1 MTSKQNW
8 LFVSSNDLITFS
20 EIFYWTTVNWLNI
33 NWLID
38 INCIRDGALWQW
50 LCPSMPHQNYQRTR
64 FFLRS
69 RPSCSPYPSI
79 CSTREVGPASALVDI
94 VPTISSRVLSFS
106 LSHPPS
112 AMAPGNLILFGAPPK
127 MPPSALI
134 SVHTVGCA
142 WRLLMCYVNTL
153 PKCRRGRDVPC
164 VPISWTSHPSRDA
177 GELTVPQHRARESTE
192 EN

>member
-1 MTSKQNW
+1 MLLSDSVTLCLYMNTTSE
-8 LFVSSNDLITFS
+8 LSTYAILPPLT
-20 EIFYWTTVNWLNI
+20 
-33 NWLID
+33 
-38 INCIRDGALWQW
+38 
-50 LCPSMPHQNYQRTR
+50 PSY
-64 FFLRS
+64 
-69 RPSCSPYPSI
+69 SPYIRLSVL
-79 CSTREVGPASALVDI
+79 REKFAASALVDI

-106 LSHPPS
+106 LSLPPV

-153 PKCRRGRDVPC
+153 PKCRRGRNVPC
-164 VPISWTSHPSRDA
+164 VPISWTSHPSR
-177 GELTVPQHRARESTE
+177 GGNWRYCSIARESTE

>member
-1 MTSKQNW
+1 
-8 LFVSSNDLITFS
+8 
-20 EIFYWTTVNWLNI
+20 
-33 NWLID
+33 
-38 INCIRDGALWQW
+38 
-50 LCPSMPHQNYQRTR
+50 MPHQNYQRTR

-69 RPSCSPYPSI
+69 RSLVPPIYP
-79 CSTREVGPASALVDI
+79 STREVCRASALVDI

-106 LSHPPS
+106 LSLPAS

-153 PKCRRGRDVPC
+153 PKCRRGRNVPC

-177 GELTVPQHRARESTE
+177 GGADGTAASHEGVDRGKLMRLPAGRYQTPLSRASTARRKRESPRREVPEFKRRKCAESAVRSWPRTE
-192 EN
+192 NGR